1 MKVLIL
7 HPDYKDPGGVAK
19 YYLKLKDKFT
29 LPVEHYITGIRPGE
43 KGILSRIYRMMDDYC
58 RFVVRLKRHQYEIIH
73 INPSLSPKAFLRDG
87 VFLLLAR
94 MYKKKTVVFF
104 RGWQESFAIKIQRY
118 LLWLFKFFYGKANV
132 FIVLSEKIG
141 KNLETW
147 GCSQPIYR
155 EVTIAD
161 DATLKEFDFYKALN
175 DRQRSEKWY
184 VLFLARIVKEKGIYE
199 TIEAVSILQTKYPN
213 IELVIAGEGSELENV
228 KAFVAKQGISNIIFT
243 GYVSGE
249 DKKRIY
255 ESSHI
260 FCYPTYHGEGLP
272 NAIIESMAFGIPII
286 TRPVGGIVDF
296 FEDKKHGF
304 LSNSQDPDILA
315 NLVERLLV
323 DKMLYK
329 KISLFNYQYAQ
340 SNFLASQAASRLEEI
355 YKSVNSSQ
363 QNRLKEGAK

>member
-304 LSNSQDPDILA
+304 LSNSQDPDIIA

-340 SNFLASQAASRLEEI
+340 SNFLASQAAVRLEEI